1 MFQEK
6 YLVNGKVV
14 RWLNILDRGF
24 HAKHASHKEGG
35 QGTLQPPTSKS
46 DERFTGRTTVYAAF
60 IAHDWSG
67 NERAVNVA
75 KRSALIKRGLVPGM
89 NPIRLNAVWRGW
101 AFRANFMYRSVLQ
114 VGIGTL
120 LAFFSEFVRIIFH
133 VIRVETAR

>member
-1 MFQEK
+1 
-6 YLVNGKVV
+6 
-14 RWLNILDRGF
+14 
-24 HAKHASHKEGG
+24 
-35 QGTLQPPTSKS
+35 
-46 DERFTGRTTVYAAF
+46 
-60 IAHDWSG
+60 
-67 NERAVNVA
+67 
-75 KRSALIKRGLVPGM
+75 M